1 MSKKIFVKDRDLTES
16 YQRNFNKQGIIG
28 YYRIP
33 YEPEPMIKTYC
44 LVLNG
49 KITALGDSL
58 DSVYKC
64 LLDMYYAE
72 QMDCFAPANTAP
84 QLETRIV
91 ADKKTAK
98 LTPKRKMLLEQV
110 NMIKTWGR
118 GVIAKIAEN
127 LGRKVG
133 AVRQM
138 LSVLTKTGL
147 LVRIQ
152 RGHYVVNAS
161 VPNGV

>member
-1 MSKKIFVKDRDLTES
+1 MSNKIFVKDRDLTEA
-16 YQRNFNKQGIIG
+16 YQRNFNNQGVIG
-28 YYRIP
+28 YYKFP

-49 KITALGDSL
+49 KITSLGDSL

-64 LLDMYYAE
+64 LLDMYFAE
-72 QMDCFAPANTAP
+72 QIASCFAPVDTPEP
-84 QLETRIV
+84 QH
-91 ADKKTAK
+91 KTVK
-98 LTPKRKMLLEQV
+98 LTPKRRKLLEQV

-127 LGRKVG
+127 LGRKIG

-138 LSVLTKTGL
+138 LSVLTKIGL
-147 LVRIQ
+147 LVRIR
-152 RGHYVVNAS
+152 RGHYVVSAS
-161 VPNGV
+161 ALSTTGINY